1 MVKSCRR
8 ESNMKISILLKKGV
22 ILLCWNMLEARKIS
36 HLHGSALFK
45 IPLIEFL
52 NLNL

>member
-1 MVKSCRR
+1 MVKSCWR
-8 ESNMKISILLKKGV
+8 ESNMKTSILLKKGV
-22 ILLCWNMLEARKIS
+22 ILICWNILETRIS